1 MFSIRILVLFMQNVK
16 FLHPIFLGKDPD
28 KGKRNAFR
36 PPGQKVF
43 LPYALIIFPFA
54 AMPQKSF
61 KDPAPSLCIPAR
73 LPDGA
78 WILRG
83 GEAACPAVAE
93 PPVRTDGATRL
104 LTITR
109 VRRGECHRPH
119 ALNGLSLDLLH
130 GC

>member
-1 MFSIRILVLFMQNVK
+1 MQNVK

-36 PPGQKVF
+36 PPGPKAF

-73 LPDGA
+73 LPGRR
-78 WILRG
+78 LSGRG
-83 GEAACPAVAE
+83 LFPDRKTSPTQV
-93 PPVRTDGATRL
+93 P
-104 LTITR
+104 
-109 VRRGECHRPH
+109 
-119 ALNGLSLDLLH
+119 
-130 GC
+130 

>member
-1 MFSIRILVLFMQNVK
+1 MMTKSCLSALIFGAYLNCSDHYRRIRKRISGTRSYMLTFFPLSLVLFVEI
-16 FLHPIFLGKDPD
+16 PGKQQHT
-28 KGKRNAFR
+28 R
-36 PPGQKVF
+36 P
-43 LPYALIIFPFA
+43 
-54 AMPQKSF
+54 
-61 KDPAPSLCIPAR
+61 R
-73 LPDGA
+73 